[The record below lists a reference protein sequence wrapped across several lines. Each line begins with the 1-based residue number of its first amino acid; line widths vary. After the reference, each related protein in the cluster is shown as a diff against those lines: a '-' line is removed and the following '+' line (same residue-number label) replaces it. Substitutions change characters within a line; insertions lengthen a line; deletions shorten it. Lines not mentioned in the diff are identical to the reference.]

1 VQTDEQNY
9 YSRLVKPFLPAF
21 FTVIITTSLRF
32 ADREAAEALFLPIEK
47 GFTGS
52 NGVGSLH
59 LLTLD
64 TERRAI
70 ARAQR
75 VAFVSALCCSIS
87 ITRLA

>member
-1 VQTDEQNY
+1 MQTNQQNR
-9 YSRLVKPFLPAF
+9 YSRSVRPLFPAF
-21 FTVIITTSLRF
+21 FAVIITTSFRF
-32 ADREAAEALFLPIEK
+32 ADREAAEALFLPIERSIA
-47 GFTGS
+47 GP
-52 NGVGSLH
+52 NGVGSIH

-75 VAFVSALCCSIS
+75 VIFLSALCCSIS